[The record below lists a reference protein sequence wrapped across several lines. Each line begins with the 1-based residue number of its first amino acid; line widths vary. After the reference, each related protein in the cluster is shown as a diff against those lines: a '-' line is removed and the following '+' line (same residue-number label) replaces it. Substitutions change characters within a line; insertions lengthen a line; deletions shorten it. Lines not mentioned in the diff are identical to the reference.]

1 MKTTEKQWYLFD
13 VNPATPPAFEVAPGE
28 EFTLEVRGAFADVKD
43 VRTVPTPF
51 TPACD
56 GHPLAPIAGPVKIRG
71 AQPGD
76 VIVVDLLEI
85 SPHGEGKTAILR
97 DFGVLRKEFGEPW
110 ALACPVKDGKAWFG
124 GRIGIPLN
132 PNLGTVSTM
141 PTEGYKPAY
150 AGPYGGDFDQKDVR
164 AGCRVHLPVMVP
176 GALLFLILFRMEFG
190 IVALIGIILL
200 IGIVKK
206 NAIMMIDFALEAER
220 EQGKKAEEAI
230 HQACLLRFRP
240 IMMTTFAALFGGLPL
255 ALGTG
260 TGAELRHPLGVTI
273 VGGLLVSQLLTLY
286 TTPVVYIWFDKLSA
300 RVRRRVRIGNTAPA
314 DGRAARLL
322 PPRSLATLGM
332 TTRS

>member
-1 MKTTEKQWYLFD
+1 MKATEKQWYLFD

-71 AQPGD
+71 AEAGD

-176 GALLFLILFRMEFG
+176 GALLFLADPHAAISD
-190 IVALIGIILL
+190 GII
-200 IGIVKK
+200 
-206 NAIMMIDFALEAER
+206 
-220 EQGKKAEEAI
+220 
-230 HQACLLRFRP
+230 
-240 IMMTTFAALFGGLPL
+240 
-255 ALGTG
+255 TG
-260 TGAELRHPLGVTI
+260 TGVECDATVRARVALEKGRRLDRPILEVDDTVQVLGFGPTVELATEDAARGAVEWFVVRTGMDRREAYMLLSIVGELRIGTSPR
-273 VGGLLVSQLLTLY
+273 
-286 TTPVVYIWFDKLSA
+286 PVM
-300 RVRRRVRIGNTAPA
+300 
-314 DGRAARLL
+314 AARLII
-322 PPRSLATLGM
+322 PRYVIDAAA
-332 TTRS
+332 RA

>member
-1 MKTTEKQWYLFD
+1 MKTGEKQWYLFD

-176 GALLFLILFRMEFG
+176 GALLFLADPHAAISD
-190 IVALIGIILL
+190 GII
-200 IGIVKK
+200 
-206 NAIMMIDFALEAER
+206 
-220 EQGKKAEEAI
+220 
-230 HQACLLRFRP
+230 
-240 IMMTTFAALFGGLPL
+240 
-255 ALGTG
+255 TG
-260 TGAELRHPLGVTI
+260 TGVECDATVRARVALEKGRRLDRPILEVDDTVQVLGFGPTVELATEDAARGAVEWFVVRTGMDRREAYMLLSIVGELRIGTSPR
-273 VGGLLVSQLLTLY
+273 
-286 TTPVVYIWFDKLSA
+286 PVM
-300 RVRRRVRIGNTAPA
+300 
-314 DGRAARLL
+314 AARLII
-322 PPRSLATLGM
+322 PRAVIDAAAQG
-332 TTRS
+332 R

>member
-1 MKTTEKQWYLFD
+1 VKTTEKQWYLFD

-176 GALLFLILFRMEFG
+176 GALLFLADPHAAISD
-190 IVALIGIILL
+190 GII
-200 IGIVKK
+200 
-206 NAIMMIDFALEAER
+206 
-220 EQGKKAEEAI
+220 
-230 HQACLLRFRP
+230 
-240 IMMTTFAALFGGLPL
+240 
-255 ALGTG
+255 TG
-260 TGAELRHPLGVTI
+260 TGVECDATVRARVALEKGRRLDRPILEVDDTVQVLGFGPTVELATEDAARGAVEWFVGRTRMDRREAYMLLSIVGELRIGTSPR
-273 VGGLLVSQLLTLY
+273 
-286 TTPVVYIWFDKLSA
+286 PVM
-300 RVRRRVRIGNTAPA
+300 
-314 DGRAARLL
+314 AARLII
-322 PPRSLATLGM
+322 PRAVIDAAAQG
-332 TTRS
+332 R

>member
-1 MKTTEKQWYLFD
+1 MKTTQKQWYLFD

-176 GALLFLILFRMEFG
+176 GALLFLADPHAAISD
-190 IVALIGIILL
+190 GII
-200 IGIVKK
+200 
-206 NAIMMIDFALEAER
+206 
-220 EQGKKAEEAI
+220 
-230 HQACLLRFRP
+230 
-240 IMMTTFAALFGGLPL
+240 
-255 ALGTG
+255 TG
-260 TGAELRHPLGVTI
+260 TGVECDATVRARVALEKGRRLDRPILEVDDTVQVLGFGPTVELATEDAARGAVEWFVARTGMDRREAYMLLSIVGELRIGTSPR
-273 VGGLLVSQLLTLY
+273 
-286 TTPVVYIWFDKLSA
+286 PVM
-300 RVRRRVRIGNTAPA
+300 
-314 DGRAARLL
+314 AARLII
-322 PPRSLATLGM
+322 PRAVIDAAAQG
-332 TTRS
+332 

>member
-176 GALLFLILFRMEFG
+176 GALLFLADPHAAISD
-190 IVALIGIILL
+190 GII
-200 IGIVKK
+200 
-206 NAIMMIDFALEAER
+206 
-220 EQGKKAEEAI
+220 
-230 HQACLLRFRP
+230 
-240 IMMTTFAALFGGLPL
+240 
-255 ALGTG
+255 TG
-260 TGAELRHPLGVTI
+260 TGVECDATVRARVALEKGRRLDRPILEVDDTVQVLGFGPTVELATEDAARGAVEWFVARTGMDRREAYMLLSIVGELRIGTSPR
-273 VGGLLVSQLLTLY
+273 
-286 TTPVVYIWFDKLSA
+286 PVM
-300 RVRRRVRIGNTAPA
+300 
-314 DGRAARLL
+314 AARLII
-322 PPRSLATLGM
+322 PRAVIDAAAQG
-332 TTRS
+332 R

>member
-1 MKTTEKQWYLFD
+1 VKTGEKQWYLFD

-176 GALLFLILFRMEFG
+176 GALLFLADPHAAISD
-190 IVALIGIILL
+190 GII
-200 IGIVKK
+200 
-206 NAIMMIDFALEAER
+206 
-220 EQGKKAEEAI
+220 
-230 HQACLLRFRP
+230 
-240 IMMTTFAALFGGLPL
+240 
-255 ALGTG
+255 TG
-260 TGAELRHPLGVTI
+260 TGVECDATVRARVALEKGRRLDRPILEVDDTVQVLGFGPTVELATEDAARGAVEWFVARTGMDRREAYMLLSIVGELRIGTSPR
-273 VGGLLVSQLLTLY
+273 
-286 TTPVVYIWFDKLSA
+286 PVM
-300 RVRRRVRIGNTAPA
+300 
-314 DGRAARLL
+314 AARLII
-322 PPRSLATLGM
+322 PRAVIDAAAQG
-332 TTRS
+332 R

>member
-1 MKTTEKQWYLFD
+1 MKTTQKQWYLFD

-176 GALLFLILFRMEFG
+176 GALLFLADPHAAISD
-190 IVALIGIILL
+190 GII
-200 IGIVKK
+200 
-206 NAIMMIDFALEAER
+206 
-220 EQGKKAEEAI
+220 
-230 HQACLLRFRP
+230 
-240 IMMTTFAALFGGLPL
+240 
-255 ALGTG
+255 TG
-260 TGAELRHPLGVTI
+260 TGVECDATVRARVALEKGRRLDRPILEVDDTVQVLGFGPTVELATEDAARGAVEWFVVRTGMDRREAYMLLSIVGELRIGTSPR
-273 VGGLLVSQLLTLY
+273 
-286 TTPVVYIWFDKLSA
+286 PVM
-300 RVRRRVRIGNTAPA
+300 
-314 DGRAARLL
+314 AARLII
-322 PPRSLATLGM
+322 PRAVIDAAAQG
-332 TTRS
+332 